1 MGGAPLPRGQGRHLR
16 RRLRKSVVSSWAGLL
31 GGVGTGD
38 PATSPRLRKAVRT
51 FSVSSRRP
59 NSSEPAMGVPGSRL
73 CPRRTGVHA
82 FSQFLQTF
90 TSEVQLSHACALGR
104 HGNRPN
110 VEGVEPSFA
119 VICIWRSQHA
129 CRSEARL
136 PKSRMATRCR
146 RKPAVSA
153 SRLEAVKIAVSSR
166 PVSSRPGWTTE

>member
-1 MGGAPLPRGQGRHLR
+1 MSAWTLAGRSGKGVWSSLSASSAKEGSKTVENRELLILVCFAANAGPISPLFTEQSAGRCSSNFTSGVYRETPGAWKSQLGRTGCGLSCNPVPS
-16 RRLRKSVVSSWAGLL
+16 LAPSS
-31 GGVGTGD
+31 
-38 PATSPRLRKAVRT
+38 
-51 FSVSSRRP
+51 
-59 NSSEPAMGVPGSRL
+59 PGSRL

-129 CRSEARL
+129 CR
-136 PKSRMATRCR
+136 
-146 RKPAVSA
+146 RKA
-153 SRLEAVKIAVSSR
+153 KK
-166 PVSSRPGWTTE
+166 GH